1 MHAIQSGGAER
12 TDRAAFVTSVVAF
25 SVALGVS
32 TVALPL
38 VALAAG
44 YSPAAIGLLAA
55 TAAITQLLAR
65 LQLPWLLDRMA
76 DRTLIAAAGA
86 SLGVS
91 YLLLLV
97 STSAPVFI
105 ASQLLQGVS
114 RALFWTAT
122 QTHAV
127 RGGNDAVSTLARVM
141 ALSGVGTMLGPLLAG
156 VLAGISLPAAI
167 AAGALTAALAT
178 VACVGLHRLPPYA
191 RAAVSGGTFLWRR
204 RGVDLACWS
213 GFAGGGWRV
222 LLGSYVPVILTA
234 GGLAPGIV
242 GALIALSDGAGILVL
257 AVLVRL
263 RSGRIHAALE
273 LSVVAASLALAAL
286 PAVATSPLL
295 VGLVLALGGAGAGTI
310 MTLGPAVASRAVSA
324 AEQGAAIAATGT
336 FRAVALLLAP
346 AAVAGAL
353 GAIGLGAAV
362 TVVALAIGAP
372 TLAVRHLAGRR
383 D

>member
-1 MHAIQSGGAER
+1 
-12 TDRAAFVTSVVAF
+12 VTSVVAF

-38 VALAAG
+38 VALGAG

-55 TAAITQLLAR
+55 TSAITQLLAR
-65 LQLPWLLDRMA
+65 LQLPWLLDRLA
-76 DRTLIAAAGA
+76 DRTLIAIAGT
-86 SLGVS
+86 SLAVS
-91 YLLLLV
+91 YALLLV

-105 ASQLLQGVS
+105 ASQLLQGVA

-167 AAGALTAALAT
+167 GAGALTAALAT
-178 VACVGLHRLPPYA
+178 VASVGLHRLPAYV
-191 RAAVSGGTFLWRR
+191 RADATGAGFLWRR
-204 RGVDLACWS
+204 HGVDLACWA

-222 LLGSYVPVILTA
+222 LLGSYVPVILTTA
-234 GGLAPGIV
+234 GMVPGLV
-242 GALIALSDGAGILVL
+242 GALIALSDAAGIVVL
-257 AVLVRL
+257 AAIVRL
-263 RSGRIHAALE
+263 SSGRIHAALE
-273 LSVVAASLALAAL
+273 LSVVATSLALAAL
-286 PAVATSPLL
+286 PAVAMSPAA
-295 VGLVLALGGAGAGTI
+295 VGAVLALGGAGAGTI

-336 FRAVALLLAP
+336 FRAVALLTVP
-346 AAVAGAL
+346 AAVAAVL
-353 GAIGLGAAV
+353 GATGLG
-362 TVVALAIGAP
+362 LAITVAGLVMGAP
-372 TLAVRHLAGRR
+372 TLAIRHLPGLGARGHEAPSSG
-383 D
+383 